1 MLLFEGAPLLPIF
14 GMLLFVKQRFVDQIR
29 AGTKTWEIRYG
40 ARYRN
45 VRPGDSLSIN
55 GRLRLNVECA
65 DVHTRAS
72 LLAAGLVSETD
83 LADCYGAA
91 EGPFYVFHFKPPT
104 EESSPQLSA

>member
-1 MLLFEGAPLLPIF
+1 
-14 GMLLFVKQRFVDQIR
+14 MLLFVKQRFVDQIR

-55 GRLRLNVECA
+55 GRFRVTVERL
-65 DVHTRAS
+65 DVHTRTS
-72 LLAAGLVSETD
+72 LVAAGLVSETD

-91 EGPFYVFHFKPPT
+91 EGPFYVFHFKRPT
-104 EESSPQLSA
+104 AGSSPR

>member
-1 MLLFEGAPLLPIF
+1 VLLFEGAPLLPIF
-14 GMLLFVKQRFVDQIR
+14 GMLLFVKQRFVDQIQ

-55 GRLRLNVECA
+55 GRLRLNVERV
-65 DVHTRAS
+65 DVHARAS
-72 LLAAGLVSETD
+72 LLAAGLVSAID

-91 EGPFYVFHFKPPT
+91 EGPFYVFHFTPPT
-104 EESSPQLSA
+104 ART